1 MAMDMKILVESFE
14 KYVEEQEGKKK
25 ENYRGNEYDDDEER
39 REKMG
44 MYLMSQFLQW
54 LTFLVAFY
62 LSWQCNSRSRPE
74 MDEIEKGVRGFFAGI
89 FGFFYIVVYL
99 LFWSDDCYVQMRI

>member
-1 MAMDMKILVESFE
+1 MAMDMKMLLESFE
-14 KYVEEQEGKKK
+14 KYVEDEKKHK
-25 ENYRGNEYDDDEER
+25 ENYQEGRKYEGGGKSE
-39 REKMG
+39 MMA
-44 MYLMSQFLQW
+44 MYLLSQFLQW
-54 LTFLVAFY
+54 LTFLIAFY

-99 LFWSDDCYVQMRI
+99 LFWSDDCYVKRRI